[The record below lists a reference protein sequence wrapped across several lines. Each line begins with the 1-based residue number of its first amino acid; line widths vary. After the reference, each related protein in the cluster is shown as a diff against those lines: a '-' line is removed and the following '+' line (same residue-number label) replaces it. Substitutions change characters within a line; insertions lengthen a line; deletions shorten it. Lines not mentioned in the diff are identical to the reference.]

1 MQAVEFTTELHGA
14 ASFPIPGNIAA
25 QLPKS
30 GTARVIVLTDV
41 DADDGWRE
49 AAYGQFLKDDAEE
62 DAIYEALA

>member
-14 ASFPIPGNIAA
+14 ASFTIPGNIAS

-41 DADDGWRE
+41 DDDDGWRE

>member
-30 GTARVIVLTDV
+30 GIARVIVLTN
-41 DADDGWRE
+41 ADDDAEWQ
-49 AAYGQFLKDDAEE
+49 AASYNQFLKDDSEE
-62 DAIYEALA
+62 DAVYEALA